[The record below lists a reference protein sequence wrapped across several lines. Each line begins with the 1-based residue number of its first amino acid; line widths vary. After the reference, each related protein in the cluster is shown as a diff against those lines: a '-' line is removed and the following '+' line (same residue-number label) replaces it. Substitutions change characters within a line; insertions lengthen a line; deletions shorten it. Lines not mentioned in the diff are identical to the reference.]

1 MTCVHLQK
9 LYKLCQEHDLKL
21 GGSDL
26 IRVFCH
32 QCGEQ
37 EELPPRQLRD
47 PGRDRVERAVQPR
60 QGVGEMLL
68 GRTPGLHERFLIK
81 R

>member
-32 QCGEQ
+32 QCSEQ
-37 EELPPRQLRD
+37 EVCPSTLMDEYDVRQSQPVNRS
-47 PGRDRVERAVQPR
+47 RKSQNESAANVDRKA
-60 QGVGEMLL
+60 
-68 GRTPGLHERFLIK
+68 HA
-81 R
+81 